1 MPEFNTLIHIV
12 SLTELNHRYDL
23 AANLVGD
30 ATAALRGEN
39 SSETVQGGKEISEC
53 SYPEPG

>member
-39 SSETVQGGKEISEC
+39 SSETVQ
-53 SYPEPG
+53 